1 MWQMVAL
8 FVVSALLQFALRPK
22 AQGAK
27 PQEVKTPRVQEGKKI
42 PKIYGTIWINDPM
55 VLGFKRI
62 GTDPIKSKS
71 GKK

>member
-1 MWQMVAL
+1 MWGMVAL
-8 FVVSALLQFALRPK
+8 FVVSALIQFALAPK
-22 AQGAK
+22 QEGAK
-27 PQEVKTPRVQEGKKI
+27 PQTGRTPRVEEGKKI

-55 VLGFKRI
+55 ILGFKRI

>member
-1 MWQMVAL
+1 VWQVVAL
-8 FVVSALLQFALRPK
+8 FVVSALISFALRPK
-22 AQGAK
+22 IEGAK
-27 PQEVKTPRVQEGKKI
+27 PQESKTPRVEEGKKI
-42 PKIYGTIWINDPM
+42 PKIYGTVWINDPM

>member
-1 MWQMVAL
+1 MWQMVAV
-8 FVVSALLQFALRPK
+8 FVVSALISFAFRPK
-22 AQGAK
+22 PEGAK
-27 PQEVKTPRVQEGKKI
+27 PQTARAPRVEEGKKI

-55 VLGFKRI
+55 ILGFKRI